1 MYLIVLQGPGSFP
14 SHSTASRISEPNS
27 TTRIPNYGVKY
38 IIMKLKDEM
47 KSFGLMGFIGL
58 QRRFRAIDKDNTK
71 SLSLFDF
78 KKVKK
83 RFSS

>member
-1 MYLIVLQGPGSFP
+1 MI
-14 SHSTASRISEPNS
+14 ASRISEPIATS
-27 TTRIPNYGVKY
+27 KVPNYGVKY
-38 IIMKLKDEM
+38 IIIKLKDEM

-83 RFSS
+83 

>member
-1 MYLIVLQGPGSFP
+1 
-14 SHSTASRISEPNS
+14 
-27 TTRIPNYGVKY
+27 
-38 IIMKLKDEM
+38 MKLKDEM

-78 KKVKK
+78 KKVRI
-83 RFSS
+83 RFISLIDPHESC

>member
-1 MYLIVLQGPGSFP
+1 
-14 SHSTASRISEPNS
+14 
-27 TTRIPNYGVKY
+27 
-38 IIMKLKDEM
+38 MKLKDEM

-83 RFSS
+83 